1 MNLLG
6 SAAYDPAAAV
16 SKATSSLLAMT
27 AVDTTN
33 LRLAITVP
41 AHGKVLFR
49 LACTITGATTLPT
62 ILLGVLNGVTVLKR
76 QAPQIFTGTQNVLTQ
91 DATAKAEFV
100 VTGLTPGALNADAA
114 YAVQVVV
121 ASTNIKF
128 GGPNDTTGNDA
139 WGAFV
144 FEAWDPQPLTAALDG
159 AVNVKQWSGTNVA
172 APATAGIPEVNVKN
186 VNNVSAASVTTINAN
201 QGTTQPVNFT
211 GTGASALAKSDMV
224 DVAGAAVST
233 TTAQLG
239 VNAVQIN
246 AVSTASVTTVNANQG
261 TTQPVN
267 FTGTG
272 VSALSKSDMV
282 DVAGAAVATGTAQIG
297 VNVVNL
303 GGTAQTGRDV
313 GASVLLS
320 AGSGAGQLDFTSGV
334 VKANLAQI
342 LGTALTETAGQLA
355 GAFKKFFNIAT
366 PASTMDALTLVAT
379 ATNLTNAPGAGDFT
393 ATMKTS
399 IGTAVAASAVASVT
413 GNVGGNVAGSVASV
427 TAAVTVSGDLSAT
440 MKASVTAAVPSAAQN
455 RAEMDANSVGLASIF
470 ARTDVATSTRLAT
483 AGYTAPDNAS
493 ITGIKAKTDSLNFT
507 VAGQVNANIKYV
519 NGVLVNGDGA
529 ATPWGP

>member
-27 AVDTTN
+27 ALDTTN

-62 ILLGVLNGVTVLKR
+62 IMLGVMNGATVLKR
-76 QAPQIFTGTQNVLTQ
+76 QVPQIFTGTENAATQ

-121 ASTNIKF
+121 AATNIKY

-159 AVNVKQWSGTNVA
+159 AVNVKQWNGTNVS
-172 APATAGIPEVNVKN
+172 APATAGIPDVNVKN
-186 VNNVSAASVTTINAN
+186 MNNVAATSITTVNAN
-201 QGTTQPVNFT
+201 IGLTQPLNFT

-224 DVAGAAVST
+224 DVAGAAVAT
-233 TTAQLG
+233 GTAQLG
-239 VNAVQIN
+239 VNVVSYASGQAPLQPTVAGRTLDVSATGEAGLDWANIGTPGATVSLSATTLN
-246 AVSTASVTTVNANQG
+246 AVT
-261 TTQPVN
+261 
-267 FTGTG
+267 
-272 VSALSKSDMV
+272 
-282 DVAGAAVATGTAQIG
+282 
-297 VNVVNL
+297 
-303 GGTAQTGRDV
+303 
-313 GASVLLS
+313 
-320 AGSGAGQLDFTSGV
+320 
-334 VKANLAQI
+334 
-342 LGTALTETAGQLA
+342 
-355 GAFKKFFNIAT
+355 
-366 PASTMDALTLVAT
+366 T

-413 GNVGGNVAGSVASV
+413 GNVGGNVVGSVGSV
-427 TAAVTVSGDLSAT
+427 TAAVTVTGDLSAT

-455 RAEMDANSVGLASIF
+455 RAEMDANSIGLAAIF
-470 ARTDVATSTRLAT
+470 ARTDVATSTRLA
-483 AGYTAPDNAS
+483 AASYTAPDNAS
-493 ITGIKAKTDSLNFT
+493 IAAIKAKTDSLNFT